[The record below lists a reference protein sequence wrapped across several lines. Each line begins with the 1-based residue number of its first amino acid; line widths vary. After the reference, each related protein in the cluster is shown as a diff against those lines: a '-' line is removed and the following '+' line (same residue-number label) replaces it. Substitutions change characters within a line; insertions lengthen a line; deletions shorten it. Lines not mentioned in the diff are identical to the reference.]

1 MEVTQSK
8 ARTVLLKANIKA
20 LRFQHYLVKQ
30 SSFNETR
37 LMHAFLAFFFKGA
50 HLGAFFF
57 FFAKKYISL
66 KLIARC

>member
-20 LRFQHYLVKQ
+20 LRFQHCLVKQ

-37 LMHAFLAFFFKGA
+37 LMHAFLFKGA
-50 HLGAFFF
+50 HLEAFFF
-57 FFAKKYISL
+57 FFFLL
-66 KLIARC
+66 KNIYH

>member
-20 LRFQHYLVKQ
+20 LRFQHCLVKQ

-57 FFAKKYISL
+57 FARKYISL